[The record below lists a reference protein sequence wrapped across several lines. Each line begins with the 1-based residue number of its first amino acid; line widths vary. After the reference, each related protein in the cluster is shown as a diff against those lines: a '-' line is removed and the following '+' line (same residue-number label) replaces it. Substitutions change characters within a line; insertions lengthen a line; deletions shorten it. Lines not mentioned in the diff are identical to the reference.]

1 VCALGSGGHLSGVG
15 WHDGSGVALLPGRCA
30 RWHREGDLGGSM
42 LSIQGSK
49 GAMEGLIRR
58 RAPVPCVLG
67 AHRQV
72 HVRVRVRV
80 Y

>member
-1 VCALGSGGHLSGVG
+1 
-15 WHDGSGVALLPGRCA
+15 
-30 RWHREGDLGGSM
+30 
-42 LSIQGSK
+42 
-49 GAMEGLIRR
+49 MEGLIRR